1 MPDHWRTEVSEISRE
16 LLEQQGSMGKVMSK
30 LFPEAPKIS
39 EEEANKLREEEQRRV
54 QNKLAQARAEAIL
67 AHVRELGDDY

>member
-1 MPDHWRTEVSEISRE
+1 MSEISRE
-16 LLEQQGSMGKVMSK
+16 LLEQQGSMGKVMRK

-39 EEEANKLREEEQRRV
+39 EEEANKLREEEQGRV
-54 QNKLAQARAEAIL
+54 EKKLAQARAEAIL

>member
-1 MPDHWRTEVSEISRE
+1 MSEISRE
-16 LLEQQGSMGKVMSK
+16 LLEQQGNMSEVMRK

-39 EEEANKLREEEQRRV
+39 GEDANKLLEEERRRV
-54 QNKLAQARAEAIL
+54 ERKLAQARAESIL